1 MKILVV
7 RFSSIGDIVLT
18 FPVLAAIKREYPQA
32 EIHYA
37 TKKSF
42 EELLRASTHI
52 DRVHLLSDSFSA
64 FKDELKSVSFDVVL
78 DLHNNLRSKRLTIG
92 LSGKKVRFS
101 KLNFKK
107 WLFTTF
113 KWNTLPQVH
122 IVDRY
127 LATLK
132 VLNMDAPIKE
142 NKCFVIPE
150 ESQVDL
156 AESYPNL
163 GKSFVAIAIGA
174 QFKTKQVPPEKWV
187 EILQKI
193 HSPIVILGG
202 KMDREMASWIIE
214 KLPEKQIENACGKWS
229 ILASSSIV
237 AQAKSLLTNDTGMMH
252 IAACFDVQI
261 ISIWGNTVP
270 AFGMYPFRPNG
281 ASDDHQFEVK
291 GLTCR
296 PCSKIGFESCPKKHF
311 ACMNQQNA
319 TQIAAS
325 VKEN

>member
-1 MKILVV
+1 MKILVI

-18 FPVLAAIKREYPQA
+18 FPVLAAIKHEFPQA

-37 TKKSF
+37 TKKTF
-42 EELLRASTHI
+42 EELLRASAHI
-52 DRVHLLSDSFSA
+52 DRVHLLSDSFPA
-64 FKDELKSVSFDVVL
+64 FKRELKSESFDVVI
-78 DLHNNLRSKRLTIG
+78 DLHNNLRSKRLTTG

-107 WLFTTF
+107 WLFTTL
-113 KWNTLPQVH
+113 KWNTLPHVH
-122 IVDRY
+122 IVERY

-132 VLNMDAPIKE
+132 VLSIDSPIKE
-142 NKCFVIPE
+142 NKCFIIPE
-150 ESQVDL
+150 ESQVNMAD
-156 AESYPNL
+156 SYPSL

-174 QFKTKQVPPEKWV
+174 QFQTKRVPKEKWV
-187 EILQKI
+187 EILRKT
-193 HSPIVILGG
+193 HDSIVVLGG
-202 KMDREMASWIIE
+202 KMDREMATWIMQQ
-214 KLPEKQIENACGKWS
+214 LPEKNIENACGEWS
-229 ILASSSIV
+229 ILQSSSIV
-237 AQAKSLLTNDTGMMH
+237 SQAKSVLTNDTGMMH

-281 ASDDHQFEVK
+281 ASDDYQFEVK
-291 GLTCR
+291 GISCR

-319 TQIAAS
+319 AEIAAS
-325 VKEN
+325 IKEN